1 MLSAIFAEIEL
12 AVKHDRDP
20 VAAWIVDMRG
30 NRRTNTI
37 FSYRD
42 GGGDPRMLQPAIQ
55 LAMNGE

>member
-12 AVKHDRDP
+12 AVKHDCDP
-20 VAAWIVDMRG
+20 VAAGIVDVRG
-30 NRRTNTI
+30 NRHANII

-55 LAMNGE
+55 LAMNGA